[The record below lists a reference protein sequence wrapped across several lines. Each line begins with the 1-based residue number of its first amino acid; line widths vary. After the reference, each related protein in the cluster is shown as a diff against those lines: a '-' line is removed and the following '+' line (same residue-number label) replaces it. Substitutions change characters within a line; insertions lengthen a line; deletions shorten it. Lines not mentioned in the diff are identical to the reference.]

1 MPSCDSCILD
11 KLLSLHL
18 FARHLQQTTFE
29 IMVHCNDIQP
39 IQNNVGPCLESLVP
53 LLDLL
58 LVVSGVL
65 AEVLDVVARQP
76 VALPALRRHTA
87 NESPGHS
94 LPMYILQGD
103 PFNL

>member
-1 MPSCDSCILD
+1 MP
-11 KLLSLHL
+11 LLPRGSLGACGIHL
-18 FARHLQQTTFE
+18 GRELRGLLLTFLCGADGSVM
-29 IMVHCNDIQP
+29 IWDNDIQP
-39 IQNNVGPCLESLVP
+39 IQNGTPCLESLVP

-87 NESPGHS
+87 
-94 LPMYILQGD
+94 IA
-103 PFNL
+103 

>member
-1 MPSCDSCILD
+1 MKSWFI
-11 KLLSLHL
+11 
-18 FARHLQQTTFE
+18 AMTF
-29 IMVHCNDIQP
+29 NQFN
-39 IQNNVGPCLESLVP
+39 QNVGPCLESLVP

-87 NESPGHS
+87 NESTGHFS
-94 LPMYILQGD
+94 PMYILQGV
-103 PFNL
+103 PFKH